1 MSSLLVRSAGPRA
14 GPGPS
19 WRRQRRPKWASGGR
33 PGGQPPR
40 RHRDLSVRS
49 VAGLPEPRAARTV
62 RPPCKSLVFES
73 RPSARL
79 LLLYVV
85 AQQSARRVWLR
96 RAGLRAGRNPGA
108 KAPILSAEACAVSPS
123 SSPSRLARPYRMAAS
138 LGTTARDRLA
148 QRTQGAAAF
157 PTWNVTSCQGHD
169 PRTAVSTGWSRMPLP
184 ASYER

>member
-1 MSSLLVRSAGPRA
+1 MSSLLVRSAGSGS

-19 WRRQRRPKWASGGR
+19 WRRQRRLGR
-33 PGGQPPR
+33 PGGGPPCQHQG

-49 VAGLPEPRAARTV
+49 VARLPEPRAARAA
-62 RPPCKSLVFES
+62 RPPRKSLVFES

-148 QRTQGAAAF
+148 QRSHGAAAS

-169 PRTAVSTGWSRMPLP
+169 PRTAVSTGRSRMPLP
-184 ASYER
+184 ASYGR